1 MSIRKTA
8 PLLGLRPTSLWKVLQ
23 YDINAKFYRPTSVQ
37 PLTPAHMEQRRI
49 FCQWILEQPE
59 EFVQS
64 VIWTDK
70 KFFVL
75 HQGPNRKND
84 GKWSVVNPHETIETN
99 DRNGKKVMLFV
110 AIIDGKIP
118 IVHPFIDEAGRPV
131 SVNGSCYLSLLK
143 NTVWP
148 VFRSISTRRGLWWMQ
163 DGAPPH
169 CTREAKEFLLDKFR
183 GKVISRGTPINWP
196 AHSPDLNPLDFHFWS
211 EAQAEVYRKKPEDI
225 ESLIECVKTFAA
237 SYCSMTIR
245 KVSTNVLKRA
255 QLCVREQ
262 GGHFQHLL
270 K

>member
-1 MSIRKTA
+1 MAQSGI
-8 PLLGLRPTSLWKVLQ
+8 LPTSFCSLRAARSI
-23 YDINAKFYRPTSVQ
+23 DINIFLLLELEDLEKTSEMYTEDQKKYIIQAFGRTTSPSEV
-37 PLTPAHMEQRRI
+37 RI
-49 FCQWILEQPE
+49 DFLNHYKIKGGRTRSKYKIYH
-59 EFVQS
+59 F
-64 VIWTDK
+64 IRI
-70 KFFVL
+70 
-75 HQGPNRKND
+75 HQ
-84 GKWSVVNPHETIETN
+84 
-99 DRNGKKVMLFV
+99 RNGKKVMLFV
-110 AIIDGKIP
+110 AIVDGKIP